1 MFAPGFGNA
10 AMLRQHPR
18 RGKREDR
25 DAEDK
30 QSLRMIL

>member
-10 AMLRQHPR
+10 DMLGQRPR

-30 QSLRMIL
+30 QYD